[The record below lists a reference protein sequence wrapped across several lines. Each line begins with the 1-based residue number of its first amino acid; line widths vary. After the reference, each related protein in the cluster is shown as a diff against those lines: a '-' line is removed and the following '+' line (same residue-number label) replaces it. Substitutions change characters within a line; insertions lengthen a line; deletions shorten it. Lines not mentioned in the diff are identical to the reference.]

1 MWKIKTPAPLVKVV
15 YIWNVDFFYFGFD
28 PPPPLL
34 TFSTICDIF
43 FCECSPYCPISIK
56 IQTKYHAIEAGGT
69 CSLVATMH
77 QFQCCRGLYYFQM
90 SLNGVCIRSI
100 FEQKIGPYKV
110 CIFVNVGPCGKVAAL
125 NTTCTTGVNIPCG
138 WWWVGGWWAF

>member
-15 YIWNVDFFYFGFD
+15 YIWNVDFFDFGFD
-28 PPPPLL
+28 PPPLIDFFHNLWHFLLWMLPLL
-34 TFSTICDIF
+34 SNIN
-43 FCECSPYCPISIK
+43 K

-77 QFQCCRGLYYFQM
+77 QFQCCRGQYYFQM